1 MRLLLIFCMIIL
13 MLMCGGVC
21 RVFAKAPTTPKILF
35 TSSTGWQLRNL
46 HDESG
51 WLRTGEPDTASRR

>member
-1 MRLLLIFCMIIL
+1 MRMVLIFCMIIL
-13 MLMCGGVC
+13 QLMCVRVC
-21 RVFAKAPTTPKILF
+21 RVLAEVPTTPKILF
-35 TSSTGWQLRNL
+35 TSRTGCQLRNL